1 MAVDI
6 DRVMGNTSGMKTAIS
21 LPNDLFATA
30 DAFAARQ
37 KLSRSELIARA
48 LREYLERHD
57 QDRVTAQLDAV
68 CADVDTRLSPEFAR
82 ASLQVIER
90 DEW

>member
-1 MAVDI
+1 MVI
-6 DRVMGNTSGMKTAIS
+6 TSGMKTAIS

-30 DAFAARQ
+30 DAFARRER
-37 KLSRSELIARA
+37 LSRSELIARA

-57 QDRVTAQLDAV
+57 QDCVTAQLDAV
-68 CADVDTRLSPEFAR
+68 CADVDTRLSLEFAR